1 LGRAL
6 KFHQYPS
13 TVKPFVL
20 DRMEQL
26 PRAQLKHDRL
36 DKVAWNFSIHGSTSS
51 PRTEKL
57 LSHSGNLFLT
67 ITLVS
72 FIRWSNPFIVPI
84 KKPRLFFNNR
94 GFLLKATWL

>member
-1 LGRAL
+1 
-6 KFHQYPS
+6 
-13 TVKPFVL
+13 
-20 DRMEQL
+20 MEQL

-36 DKVAWNFSIHGSTSS
+36 DKVAW
-51 PRTEKL
+51 
-57 LSHSGNLFLT
+57 NLFLT

-94 GFLLKATWL
+94 DFLLKATEL